1 MVEVSAREDIIPA
14 VRCQIQQAEE
24 KMQIACGLMRKN
36 GYPESADDL
45 ARILKQMRVW
55 SQPDGFLH
63 FLEQPDMPDV
73 EGEAV

>member
-1 MVEVSAREDIIPA
+1 
-14 VRCQIQQAEE
+14 
-24 KMQIACGLMRKN
+24 MQIACGLMRKN